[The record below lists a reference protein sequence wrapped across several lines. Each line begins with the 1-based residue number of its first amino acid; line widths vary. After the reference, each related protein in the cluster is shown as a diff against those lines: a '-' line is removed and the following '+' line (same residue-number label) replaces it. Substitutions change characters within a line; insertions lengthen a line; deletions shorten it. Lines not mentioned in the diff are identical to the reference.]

1 MKINQAQFNI
11 EITQVPKNSSFTKCE
26 LYKFLVRN
34 GFNPNQINRQNSLF
48 HFKRTL
54 IKWPAC
60 IIPINFNEFFIT
72 LDILTYSLST
82 IYLNTHNEIIK
93 ILPFLKL
100 ENSPIISLD
109 ANEYFN
115 FYNINLKKDF
125 ISLNQKILKSRE
137 FNTLD
142 IQDGWVIKKSPQK
155 KIYHEYTFLK
165 SQQLN
170 GNKLYPKVCDFEEL
184 NGKFSYKVEH
194 IKMIDSSVL
203 LTNNLLVGDIFV
215 KFRDNIADYFD
226 ATTLNAIR
234 PDDRE
239 KKKFVQ
245 NYKSRIQKIFKN
257 PQIDIYI
264 KFLSTLLECDL
275 RKEIK
280 LFTKNYIDIIRKG
293 EIGKYST
300 IHGDLCLSNILFDYS
315 KNQIKLIDPKG
326 LKIRYPVA
334 YDIAKLSHSLLGNYD
349 FIVNNLNVLNV
360 NKINDGE
367 EAINHEYEEFIKN
380 LSKKINVNFKTI
392 RTIEASLF
400 LTMIPLHLESKMR
413 VFNFLCNFYKINQ
426 TLKEL

>member
-142 IQDGWVIKKSPQK
+142 IQDGWVIKK
-155 KIYHEYTFLK
+155 
-165 SQQLN
+165 
-170 GNKLYPKVCDFEEL
+170 
-184 NGKFSYKVEH
+184 
-194 IKMIDSSVL
+194 
-203 LTNNLLVGDIFV
+203 
-215 KFRDNIADYFD
+215 
-226 ATTLNAIR
+226 
-234 PDDRE
+234 
-239 KKKFVQ
+239 
-245 NYKSRIQKIFKN
+245 
-257 PQIDIYI
+257 
-264 KFLSTLLECDL
+264 
-275 RKEIK
+275 
-280 LFTKNYIDIIRKG
+280 
-293 EIGKYST
+293 
-300 IHGDLCLSNILFDYS
+300 
-315 KNQIKLIDPKG
+315 
-326 LKIRYPVA
+326 
-334 YDIAKLSHSLLGNYD
+334 
-349 FIVNNLNVLNV
+349 
-360 NKINDGE
+360 
-367 EAINHEYEEFIKN
+367 
-380 LSKKINVNFKTI
+380 
-392 RTIEASLF
+392 
-400 LTMIPLHLESKMR
+400 
-413 VFNFLCNFYKINQ
+413 
-426 TLKEL
+426 